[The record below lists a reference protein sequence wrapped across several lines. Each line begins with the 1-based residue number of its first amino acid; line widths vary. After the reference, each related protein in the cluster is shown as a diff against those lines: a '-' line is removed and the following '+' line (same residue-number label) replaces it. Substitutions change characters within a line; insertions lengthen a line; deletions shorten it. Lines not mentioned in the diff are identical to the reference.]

1 MTTNSKHNKPIAL
14 FNINGY
20 YDCMEKMMQNA
31 IDCNFVMAEC
41 KSLYKIFTDIDE
53 MLDYIENYDEDF
65 ADIVKVRGV

>member
-1 MTTNSKHNKPIAL
+1 
-14 FNINGY
+14 
-20 YDCMEKMMQNA
+20 MQNA

>member
-1 MTTNSKHNKPIAL
+1 
-14 FNINGY
+14 
-20 YDCMEKMMQNA
+20 MEKMMQNA